1 MSGLLQTKVG
11 ARPAGSPE
19 CTKPHIPASH
29 VPCPHRHDLL
39 VHCSGDEE
47 SRDGSHLQ
55 RHMSAEIQVTRTR
68 RITRPGLPAK
78 GMYKQAALHS
88 VSYSVLRI
96 VSANSPTV
104 SWADFHLIKYGDIA
118 VRMTL
123 D

>member
-1 MSGLLQTKVG
+1 MTD
-11 ARPAGSPE
+11 
-19 CTKPHIPASH
+19 HI
-29 VPCPHRHDLL
+29 
-39 VHCSGDEE
+39 CSGIC
-47 SRDGSHLQ
+47 RQ
-55 RHMSAEIQVTRTR
+55 RYKSPGRAELPD
-68 RITRPGLPAK
+68 PGLPAK

-123 D
+123 DRGQCWAT